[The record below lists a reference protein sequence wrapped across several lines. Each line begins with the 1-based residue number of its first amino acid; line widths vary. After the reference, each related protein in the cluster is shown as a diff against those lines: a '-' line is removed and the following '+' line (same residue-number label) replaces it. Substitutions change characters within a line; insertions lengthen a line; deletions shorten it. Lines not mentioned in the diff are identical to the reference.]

1 MEGATGGG
9 GWLGGAAPTSAARAS
24 VLSAKGQGGDGIRS
38 HGRRDGVVTGPGLLS
53 PRFVP
58 RSPRHT
64 PGGSS
69 TRVNTGQRDCG
80 KVEMDGLFLN
90 QPFLPFPV
98 KIKVP
103 PLGEEIALKTHTQ
116 TGVADGR
123 SVAPAFREPRSRPG
137 TGAAAGRGRRP
148 LPPRS
153 VRGFQPG
160 ALEMCYCR
168 KVNQGTRVVIEH
180 WKADSGD
187 LRPLRSR
194 TAIDFQYREVACH
207 TERGVQQ
214 LPGSFPLISRVPE
227 CLSIK
232 TTNVHS

>member
-9 GWLGGAAPTSAARAS
+9 GGLGGAAPTSAAGAS

-90 QPFLPFPV
+90 QPLPFPV

-103 PLGEEIALKTHTQ
+103 PLGEEIALKNTHRRASQ
-116 TGVADGR
+116 TGGAW
-123 SVAPAFREPRSRPG
+123 RPPSACG
-137 TGAAAGRGRRP
+137 GAGWGQGPLRAGAAALSLRDP
-148 LPPRS
+148 CVVS
-153 VRGFQPG
+153 
-160 ALEMCYCR
+160 
-168 KVNQGTRVVIEH
+168 NQVPWKCVIVG
-180 WKADSGD
+180 K
-187 LRPLRSR
+187 
-194 TAIDFQYREVACH
+194 
-207 TERGVQQ
+207 
-214 LPGSFPLISRVPE
+214 
-227 CLSIK
+227 
-232 TTNVHS
+232 